1 MKQNSWSVCYRL
13 VGQNTCSWKKASR
26 IDVAFDDRRNVSIKN
41 LERDRRSIIVQDL
54 CFISCHK
61 RMASVFLLTWQ

>member
-41 LERDRRSIIVQDL
+41 LERDR
-54 CFISCHK
+54 
-61 RMASVFLLTWQ
+61 